1 MAIRTPEKLIT
12 KSHGKSNRISCPE
25 CSKEVCFSLFENID
39 LSPVAALLKK
49 NGGSCFAV
57 CPECA
62 KVFSVNENY
71 IREKESGTVC
81 AMTPSDLGVWVNKR

>member
-1 MAIRTPEKLIT
+1 MAIKTPEKLIT
-12 KSHGKSNRISCPE
+12 KSHGKSNRVPCPSCK
-25 CSKEVCFSLFENID
+25 KEVCFSLFENVD

-49 NGGSCFAV
+49 QGGFFAV

-62 KVFSVNENY
+62 AVFSVNENY

-81 AMTPSDLGVWVNKR
+81 AMTQSDLSKWVNK